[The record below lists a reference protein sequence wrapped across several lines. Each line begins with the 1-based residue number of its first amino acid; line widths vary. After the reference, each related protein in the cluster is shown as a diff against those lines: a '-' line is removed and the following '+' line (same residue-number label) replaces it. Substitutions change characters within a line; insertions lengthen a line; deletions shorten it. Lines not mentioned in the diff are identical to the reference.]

1 MDYAIGDVQGC
12 FDTLQQLLKEIN
24 FNVDSDRLFF
34 LGDVVNRGNKSLETL
49 RFIKSLKDNAQM
61 VLGNHDF
68 HLLVCALTP
77 HHPNRKDTFHDIL
90 NAPDKNTLLDYLLTR
105 PLLIE
110 QSNALLVHAGIPPQ
124 WSKTKALK
132 QNKLVESRL
141 QGGDIEQFLSVMYG
155 NEPAKESDYLTE
167 DEVCRYAINAMMRMR
182 LCKVD
187 GELEF
192 EHKMNVNKA
201 PNGFMAWFMHENRV
215 LRDTDVLFGHW
226 STLGNININCIHP
239 LDHGCVWGEKLSALN
254 LETHQLTSVRSVEAS

>member
-12 FDTLQQLLKEIN
+12 FDTLQQLLKEIH
-24 FNVDSDRLFF
+24 FNIDKDRLFF

-68 HLLVCALTP
+68 HLLACALTS
-77 HHPNRKDTFHDIL
+77 HRPNRKDTFHDIL
-90 NAPDKNTLLDYLLTR
+90 GAPDKSALLDYLLTR

-124 WSKTKALK
+124 WDRTTTL
-132 QNKLVESRL
+132 QRTQQVEMRL
-141 QGGDIEQFLSVMYG
+141 QSERVEDFLSIMYG
-155 NEPAKESDYLTE
+155 NEPAKESESLNE

-182 LCKVD
+182 FCKAD

-192 EHKMNVNKA
+192 EHKLDINTA
-201 PNGFMAWFMHENRV
+201 PNGFKAWFMHENRA
-215 LRDTDVLFGHW
+215 LRETDVLFGHW
-226 STLGNININCIHP
+226 STLGNINVDHVHP

-254 LETHQLTSVRSVEAS
+254 LATQQLTSVRSIEVS

>member
-12 FDTLQQLLKEIN
+12 FGTLQKLLKEIN
-24 FNVDSDRLFF
+24 FTIERDRLFF

-90 NAPDKNTLLDYLLTR
+90 DAPDKNSLLDYLLTR

-110 QSNALLVHAGIPPQ
+110 YDNALLVHAGIPPQ
-124 WSKTKALK
+124 WNKTKALK

-141 QGGDIEQFLSVMYG
+141 QGDDVKQFLGIMYG
-155 NEPAKESDYLTE
+155 NEPAKESDCLSN

-182 LCKVD
+182 FCKAD

-192 EHKMNVNKA
+192 EHKMNADQPPRDFK
-201 PNGFMAWFMHENRV
+201 AWFAHENRA
-215 LRDTDVLFGHW
+215 LEHTDVLFGHW
-226 STLGNININCIHP
+226 STLNNISVDRIYP

-254 LETHQLTSVRSVEAS
+254 LETHQLTSVCSIEIS

>member
-24 FNVDSDRLFF
+24 FNSERDRLFF

-68 HLLVCALTP
+68 HLLACALTP
-77 HHPNRKDTFHDIL
+77 HRPNRKDTFHDIL

-110 QSNALLVHAGIPPQ
+110 QNNALLVHAGIPPQ

-132 QNKLVESRL
+132 QNTLVENRL
-141 QGGDIEQFLSVMYG
+141 QGDDVEQFLSVMYG
-155 NEPAKESDYLTE
+155 DKPAKESNCLNE
-167 DEVCRYAINAMMRMR
+167 DEICRYAINAMMRMR
-182 LCKVD
+182 FCKGD

-192 EHKMNVNKA
+192 EHKLYIDHA
-201 PNGFMAWFMHENRV
+201 PNGFKAWFEHKNRV
-215 LRDTDVLFGHW
+215 LNNTDVLFGHW
-226 STLGNININCIHP
+226 STLNNISVDRIYP

-254 LETHQLTSVRSVEAS
+254 LETYQVTSVRSVEVG